1 MSSSK
6 CPCPAVKS
14 ENVLF
19 QFIALGNFV
28 FYHLYHLNISKELG
42 KSTFHEVTIFL
53 SILGGFRRSEYVNC
67 HSRLLNKMEPNKQPC
82 LSLVNF
88 SFEFK
93 LNGTPII
100 TR

>member
-19 QFIALGNFV
+19 QFIASGNFV

-53 SILGGFRRSEYVNC
+53 SIFGVFRRSVWAN
-67 HSRLLNKMEPNKQPC
+67 LPNKEAYVTESHRQQTYTSSNNIH
-82 LSLVNF
+82 L
-88 SFEFK
+88 
-93 LNGTPII
+93 T
-100 TR
+100 